1 MSELVLLHLETLGKL
16 QMPVFRAVNPALVT
30 SLKLQPS
37 HHKAASLSL
46 STCTLEDIH
55 PNWLSRFLFLFVES
69 CLLIIVPAGI
79 QGCLCNLFP
88 CTA

>member
-55 PNWLSRFLFLFVES
+55 PN
-69 CLLIIVPAGI
+69 
-79 QGCLCNLFP
+79 
-88 CTA
+88 